1 MKKLLFVVAT
11 LLFATSCELIGRI
24 EDWLSP
30 SPAEQEL
37 YISLEQEGEPS
48 RVQLDN
54 VGKTVWTAED
64 KVSVFYNNS
73 GNSCWCYAGETGE
86 SSGVFYNQLYV
97 EDGETLKDIVLL
109 YPYAESNS
117 LSVADQCVYATIPAL
132 QHYEKDSYSIGAN
145 PMIASGD
152 GDSFELKNVCVRLK
166 LNVTG
171 EKKVVKM
178 TLTGD
183 KGEQMA
189 GRVAINYRDY
199 TLSLIDEG
207 SLSEEECAK
216 QVTLDMGDEGVQ
228 LSKTPTA
235 FYFVLAQSELPSA
248 MTLVA
253 TYDDGTTRTTKIQKL
268 SGLDIKRP
276 VIGVVIPGVG
286 GDDNGGNDDN
296 GDNGDNGDDNQGGDD
311 NTGGVEVTADSKTI
325 YYTTTDG
332 NIIEPK
338 YYNFGANI
346 ISNTYENGIGKISF
360 DGHVTTISKNAF
372 SGIKTLET
380 ITLPIAL
387 TSIGDN
393 AFASCD
399 ALTTVSMPNSVTELG
414 YGIFDSCISLTNVSL
429 GNRIPAITRS
439 MFYDCF
445 KLTKIVIPDS
455 VEKIDDFAFCECYR
469 LADVKFGS
477 NVESIGSWV
486 FDQNIRLENITLPHK
501 LVSLGDGVFVG
512 CKALQSVTMGE
523 YVNSVGIR
531 AFHGCEKLKEF
542 NTHLATADKRG
553 LIIDGELKGFAPA
566 DITEFAIPDNVTAI
580 GAYVFYECKQLT
592 GVTIPSSVGTI
603 GDLAFCMTGLKS
615 VFVPHSVATIGSSA
629 FANCNSLTSVT
640 LANGVATICEKAFY
654 GCSKLTEISF
664 PLSVDSIQSS
674 AFGSCSALK
683 SVYCHSKI
691 PPVAGNNILNNNA
704 ADRKIYVHP
713 TAVDA
718 YQTANGWSKY
728 ASSIEGKVF

>member
-145 PMIASGD
+145 PMVASGD

-286 GDDNGGNDDN
+286 GDDN

>member
-286 GDDNGGNDDN
+286 GDDN

>member
-117 LSVADQCVYATIPAL
+117 LSVADQCVYVTIPAL

-145 PMIASGD
+145 PMVASGD

-286 GDDNGGNDDN
+286 GDDN

>member
-253 TYDDGTTRTTKIQKL
+253 TYDDGTTRTTKIQKR

-276 VIGVVIPGVG
+276 VIGGVIPGVG
-286 GDDNGGNDDN
+286 GDDN

-311 NTGGVEVTADSKTI
+311 KTGGVEGTADSKTI

>member
-117 LSVADQCVYATIPAL
+117 LSVADQCVYVTIPAL

-286 GDDNGGNDDN
+286 GDDN

>member
-117 LSVADQCVYATIPAL
+117 LSVADQCVYVTIPAL

-145 PMIASGD
+145 PMVASGD

-248 MTLVA
+248 MILVA

-286 GDDNGGNDDN
+286 GDDN

>member
-286 GDDNGGNDDN
+286 GDDNGDN
-296 GDNGDNGDDNQGGDD
+296 GDNGDNNQGGDD

>member
-117 LSVADQCVYATIPAL
+117 LSVADQCVYVTIPAL

-286 GDDNGGNDDN
+286 GDDN

-523 YVNSVGIR
+523 YVNSVGVR
-531 AFHGCEKLKEF
+531 AFHGCESLKEF
-542 NTHLATADKRG
+542 NTNLATADKRG

-654 GCSKLTEISF
+654 SCSKLTEISF

>member
-216 QVTLDMGDEGVQ
+216 QVTLDMGEEGVE

-235 FYFVLAQSELPSA
+235 FYFVLGQSELPSA

-286 GDDNGGNDDN
+286 GDDN